1 MALNGKEGGLGGG
14 FGFALSNS
22 AILSRKKIIE
32 QNVQSKIQLE
42 TNYLARC
49 LLVR

>member
-22 AILSRKKIIE
+22 AILFRKKD
-32 QNVQSKIQLE
+32 NRTKC
-42 TNYLARC
+42 AK
-49 LLVR
+49 